1 MSVSQKV
8 TNSLLVGVKIFHD
21 TSLDDKRRRNIPV
34 MGTVVRLVELLALGK
49 SPSAVKRNNKRTLS
63 LQNKLQV

>member
-21 TSLDDKRRRNIPV
+21 TSVEDKRRRNIPV
-34 MGTVVRLVELLALGK
+34 VGTVVRLVELLGLCK
-49 SPSAVKRNNKRTLS
+49 SPSTVRRNNKRTLS